1 MVINFIYI
9 FFILLSLS
17 YSNQK
22 PLFLNFTFSSLIDVS
37 KLSESS
43 FINGLINSELIIN
56 TSIGTP
62 NQILPLKIK
71 LRYST
76 FSIVSILSKH
86 NPLIKKFNHNNSST
100 FYSDNISEE
109 IFPNYDEFIK
119 GIKSKD
125 NIEFENK
132 IKLDNFNFFLTT
144 ETFYDIS
151 GIFGLNIKYDRYLE
165 NYSLLKQLKERNLIS
180 KSIFY
185 FDFDKLEKS
194 PLKYNGNLIIGSY
207 PHEID
212 SKKYNKENYIEIP
225 INPNFDN
232 TNEFYEFKCLRIYYG
247 ENKKNDLSETVK
259 NPIDFSRNL
268 ILGSTKFLDIIT
280 KEFNK
285 FYKDKC
291 KSNELRGILSFSC
304 DKDINI
310 TLLQN
315 LYFYNV
321 DINYT
326 FVLNPSD
333 LFILHNDRY
342 YYLVYFLKYSNVN
355 YWNLGTAFL
364 RKFTFVLDQE
374 KQVLG
379 FYQTKKK
386 TLNTNLLLKILL
398 IIACII
404 IIILIILL
412 MYYKNNQKIRK
423 VRANELESDIDYNP
437 IS

>member
-1 MVINFIYI
+1 M
-9 FFILLSLS
+9 
-17 YSNQK
+17 
-22 PLFLNFTFSSLIDVS
+22 
-37 KLSESS
+37 
-43 FINGLINSELIIN
+43 
-56 TSIGTP
+56 
-62 NQILPLKIK
+62 
-71 LRYST
+71 
-76 FSIVSILSKH
+76 
-86 NPLIKKFNHNNSST
+86 
-100 FYSDNISEE
+100 
-109 IFPNYDEFIK
+109 
-119 GIKSKD
+119 
-125 NIEFENK
+125 
-132 IKLDNFNFFLTT
+132 
-144 ETFYDIS
+144 
-151 GIFGLNIKYDRYLE
+151 
-165 NYSLLKQLKERNLIS
+165 
-180 KSIFY
+180 
-185 FDFDKLEKS
+185 
-194 PLKYNGNLIIGSY
+194 
-207 PHEID
+207 
-212 SKKYNKENYIEIP
+212 
-225 INPNFDN
+225 
-232 TNEFYEFKCLRIYYG
+232 
-247 ENKKNDLSETVK
+247 K

-379 FYQTKKK
+379 FYQTKE
-386 TLNTNLLLKILL
+386 
-398 IIACII
+398 
-404 IIILIILL
+404 
-412 MYYKNNQKIRK
+412 KN
-423 VRANELESDIDYNP
+423 
-437 IS
+437 